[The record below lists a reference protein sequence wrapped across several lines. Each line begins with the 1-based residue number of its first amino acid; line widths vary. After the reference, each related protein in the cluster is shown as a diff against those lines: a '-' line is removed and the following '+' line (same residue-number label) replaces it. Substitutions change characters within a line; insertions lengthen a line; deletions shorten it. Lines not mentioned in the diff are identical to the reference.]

1 MITFLRGELI
11 EKQPTRV
18 VINVGGVGYEVL
30 ISLSTYD
37 KLPLLDE
44 TCHLLTY
51 DHVREDQHVLFGFG
65 SEAERRMFTML
76 LGISGVGP
84 KLALSTLSGVSVRQL
99 TEAVADGDCSR
110 LNAVPG
116 IGKKTA
122 QRIVMELHDKIGENE
137 ALENMIGEDGGSPED
152 IKVRDAILALVSLGY
167 KQADARKA
175 VKKALDAD
183 SSLASVED
191 IVREALT

>member
-18 VINVGGVGYEVL
+18 VVDVGGVGYEVL

-37 KLPLLDE
+37 SLPLQNED
-44 TCHLLTY
+44 CRLLTY
-51 DHVREDQHVLFGFG
+51 DHVREDQRVLFGFG
-65 SEAERRMFTML
+65 TESERRMFTML

-84 KLALSTLSGVSVRQL
+84 KLALSTLSGVSVKQL
-99 TEAVADGDCSR
+99 TEAVMDGDCSK

-122 QRIVMELHDKIGENE
+122 QRIVMELHHKIGENE
-137 ALENMIGEDGGSPED
+137 ALENIAGAEGASDED
-152 IKVRDAILALVSLGY
+152 IRIRDAILALVSLGY

-183 SSLASVED
+183 SDLVSIED
-191 IVREALT
+191 IVRKALT

>member
-1 MITFLRGELI
+1 MITFLSGELV

-18 VINVGGVGYEVL
+18 VLDVGGVGYEVL

-37 KLPLLDE
+37 NLPLQNE
-44 TCHLLTY
+44 TCRLLTY

-65 SEAERRMFTML
+65 TESERRMFTML
-76 LGISGVGP
+76 LSISGVGP
-84 KLALSTLSGVSVRQL
+84 KLALSTLSGVSVKQL
-99 TEAVADGDCSR
+99 TEAVTDGDCSR

-137 ALENMIGEDGGSPED
+137 ALENMVGGDAASDED
-152 IKVRDAILALVSLGY
+152 IKIRDAILALVSLGY

-175 VKKALDAD
+175 VKKALEAD
-183 SSLASVED
+183 SDLASVED
-191 IVREALT
+191 IVRKALT